1 MSVNETRLAD
11 RPHLIAIL
19 RDITERKQVERR
31 LSYMANYDSLTGLPN
46 RSLFRE
52 RLERAMDRTRRSGR
66 QLALMFLDLD
76 RFKNINDTLGHEVGD
91 QLLKHVANALTANLR
106 STDTVSRNAEDES
119 ESITVS
125 RLGGDEFT
133 VLVEDIINPN
143 AATHVAT
150 RILAA
155 IAQPFEINGER
166 LYISTSIGVTLYPHE
181 AEDLDGL
188 VKQADMAM
196 YRAKELGRNTYFFYN
211 DELNIAMAERHALE
225 ASLRHA
231 LERQEFSLHYQP
243 KADLRS
249 GRITSVEALL
259 RWAAVRGAGHRPGS
273 LRSDP

>member
-1 MSVNETRLAD
+1 
-11 RPHLIAIL
+11 
-19 RDITERKQVERR
+19 
-31 LSYMANYDSLTGLPN
+31 
-46 RSLFRE
+46 
-52 RLERAMDRTRRSGR
+52 
-66 QLALMFLDLD
+66 
-76 RFKNINDTLGHEVGD
+76 
-91 QLLKHVANALTANLR
+91 
-106 STDTVSRNAEDES
+106 
-119 ESITVS
+119 
-125 RLGGDEFT
+125 

-243 KADLRS
+243 RPTCAAAASPVWRPCCV
-249 GRITSVEALL
+249 GR
-259 RWAAVRGAGHRPGS
+259 RPRAGHRPGS